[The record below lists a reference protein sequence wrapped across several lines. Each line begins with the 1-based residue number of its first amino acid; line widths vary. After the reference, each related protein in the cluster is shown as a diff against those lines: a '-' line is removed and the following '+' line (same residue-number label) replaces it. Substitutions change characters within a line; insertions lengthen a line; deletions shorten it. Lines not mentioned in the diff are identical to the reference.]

1 MLGREQD
8 PERKEPSMG
17 NDSGKSK
24 HGVRSRRG
32 SSKPKR
38 SSSETFGLID
48 LFAGPGGLGEGFSH
62 HRADEPP
69 LFVHAISVEKEK
81 SAHQTLVLRA
91 FLRKYKARHGGKLP
105 PEFVEFHAQGSTA
118 PAWEEIDRKAWLE
131 AVDETPLVDVGTAN
145 AKAAIKKASMSK
157 KGKYDETVVI
167 GGPPCQAY
175 SLAGRS
181 RLVGDPSY
189 VPEDDKRSYLFRE
202 YIDILRKTKPAAFVM
217 ENVKG
222 MLSSTLESRLVFD
235 MLMED
240 LSSLGSRREHQYEI
254 RAIRVENGKAQLI
267 ETDRPPDFVVRAEQ
281 FGIPQRRHRV
291 FIVGIRSDLAR
302 GASAAS
308 IDLPGCPPTVKQA
321 IGNLP
326 VLRSGLSQDEDGI
339 DDWRETVVLEAKEL
353 AGLHSSWFEGPF
365 KEQFELLAN
374 RLNSRAPKLRSS
386 GRLPRRYGE
395 SEDGLMAWIE
405 NADLRAIAQHETRGH
420 MASDLGRYMFSAVFA
435 NLKRA
440 SPKASDF
447 PIDLSPNH
455 QNWHSGAFSDRFR
468 VQLKNEP
475 SATITSHISKDGHY
489 FIHYDPLQC
498 RSLTVREA
506 ARLQTFPDDYYFLG
520 NRTQQY
526 VQVGNAVP
534 PLLANRIAELLHKAL
549 SAT

>member
-1 MLGREQD
+1 
-8 PERKEPSMG
+8 MG

-24 HGVRSRRG
+24 HSERSRRG
-32 SSKPKR
+32 GSKPKR

-48 LFAGPGGLGEGFSH
+48 LFAGPGGLGEGFAH
-62 HRADEPP
+62 HRADESP

-91 FLRKYKARHGGKLP
+91 FLRKYKERHGGKLP
-105 PEFVEFHAQGSTA
+105 PEFVEFHARGSSA
-118 PAWEEIDRKAWLE
+118 PIWKKIDRKAWLE
-131 AVDETPLVDVGTAN
+131 AVDETPRVDVGTAD

-157 KGKYDETVVI
+157 KGKYEETVVI

-240 LSSLGSRREHQYEI
+240 LSSLGSRRDHQYEI

-267 ETDRPPDFVVRAEQ
+267 ETDRPSDFVVRAEQ

-302 GASAAS
+302 GASTAS
-308 IDLPGCPPTVKQA
+308 IDLPGCSPTVKQA

-326 VLRSGLSQDEDGI
+326 VLRSGLSRDEDGI

-435 NLKRA
+435 NLNRA